1 MNERPRIATASVVY
15 NSGSN
20 VGPATLKK
28 TLDTLGL
35 TLIEVFE
42 PRPERNKGNQPP
54 ASA

>member
-1 MNERPRIATASVVY
+1 VRNG
-15 NSGSN
+15 GSN

-42 PRPERNKGNQPP
+42 PRPERNKGNQSS